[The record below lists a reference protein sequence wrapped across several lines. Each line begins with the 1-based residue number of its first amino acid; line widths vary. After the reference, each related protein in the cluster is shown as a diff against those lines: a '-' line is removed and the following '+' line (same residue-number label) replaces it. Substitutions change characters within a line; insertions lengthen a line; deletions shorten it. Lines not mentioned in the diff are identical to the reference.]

1 MTNVPRIFEIDDN
14 KANHHNGNN
23 EESLKITY
31 KVPSAEIHRNLE
43 EETSNKESKLD
54 MNET

>member
-1 MTNVPRIFEIDDN
+1 MKNL
-14 KANHHNGNN
+14 KNH
-23 EESLKITY
+23 I
-31 KVPSAEIHRNLE
+31 PSAEIHRNLE

>member
-1 MTNVPRIFEIDDN
+1 MTKAPRIFEIDEN

-31 KVPSAEIHRNLE
+31 HLQRYIRNLE